1 MQFAVVTEPRHQKL
15 HLTCRRIQKHG
26 SREKMTKRSMIL
38 VSNDILLNNL
48 IKCRTAT
55 FIISFLIKKGSLIFD
70 LHHLFHS
77 VYISPS
83 LPPSLQPLYIPP
95 PSPPTLSPYAFS
107 RFLPLFTPLRIHST
121 SSPFHLLRHLSL
133 DTLPTYSAL
142 SPIHFAFPFRHSR
155 RLHPPP
161 PPFPSGH
168 SLSPLPYDGVWTSS
182 SSSPSLLFIHG

>member
-83 LPPSLQPLYIPP
+83 LSPSLHPLYIPPPLPPSLQPLYIPP
-95 PSPPTLSPYAFS
+95 PSPPTYSPYAFS
-107 RFLPLFTPLRIHST
+107 RFLPLFTPPRIHST
-121 SSPFHLLRHLSL
+121 SSPFHLLRHLPL
-133 DTLPTYSAL
+133 NTLPTYSAL
-142 SPIHFAFPFRHSR
+142 SPIYSAFPFRHSR

-161 PPFPSGH
+161 PLPLRPFTQP
-168 SLSPLPYDGVWTSS
+168 
-182 SSSPSLLFIHG
+182 PSL